1 MRNLSIWL
9 LPLALAA
16 QAVTAASARL
26 SFVEDDYP
34 KALADARHRKL
45 PIFVEVSAPW

>member
-1 MRNLSIWL
+1 MRKLSYWL
-9 LPLALAA
+9 LPFALAA
-16 QAVTAASARL
+16 QAVAATSTRL
-26 SFVEDDYP
+26 PFVEDDYP